1 MINLT
6 DEQFDTLVD
15 IGYELNAEFDNEDIE
30 LVNRTEF
37 KTVDEAIK
45 ELRDSL
51 DKGFSEEEIK
61 MFGDG
66 TEFYKNYLYCIEKY
80 EGKDYI
86 IVPYHDLSCYS
97 ITVYAVMTKDFEYI
111 SNFTL

>member
-1 MINLT
+1 MSNFRGYYIR
-6 DEQFDTLVD
+6 
-15 IGYELNAEFDNEDIE
+15 IGDCKF
-30 LVNRTEF
+30 
-37 KTVDEAIK
+37 
-45 ELRDSL
+45 L
-51 DKGFSEEEIK
+51 DPALKREGFSEEEIK

-111 SNFTL
+111 SDFTL